1 MNKSDFFDSKEL
13 DYLHNTDFLLTKRKL
28 TEQLQHILSLSQQ
41 QIKQA
46 IADSKASLPAN
57 CLQRAG
63 KISRG
68 ENYRGLPYL
77 ILDYP
82 RLLAK
87 NNVFSFRS
95 MFWWGHFFSCTLHLQ
110 GQSLQLYR
118 SQLQENIL
126 EKATALP
133 ADTWICVNNTPWEYH
148 YEPSNYKLL
157 KKALP
162 EELRLLLDRE
172 FVKLSR
178 KMPLQQYEQLPAF
191 SSECLQQFLH
201 CLRPS

>member
-1 MNKSDFFDSKEL
+1 MNMPESLNEKEL
-13 DYLHNTDFLLTKRKL
+13 AYLHNTDFLLTKRKL
-28 TEQLQHILSLSQQ
+28 IEQLQRVLSLSQQ

-46 IADSKASLPAN
+46 IEDSKASLPAN

-87 NNVFSFRS
+87 NDVFSFRS

-118 SQLQENIL
+118 SQLQENML
-126 EKATALP
+126 GKTTALP
-133 ADTWICVNNTPWEYH
+133 ADTWICVNSTPWEYH

-157 KKALP
+157 KEVLP
-162 EELRLLLDRE
+162 GELRLLLDRE

-178 KMPLQQYEQLPAF
+178 KMPLQQYEQLSAF
-191 SSECLQQFLH
+191 SSECLHLFLS